1 MGVGSQAEQVLGIRP
16 RPYRALLC
24 PYGWVPL
31 TLHSKNKAIEK
42 STRHSVEQR
51 AHLITY
57 SSPIEREWLLSEL
70 HQCDDILFDVIA
82 YGQVDVQPHCNHLA
96 TIVVA

>member
-1 MGVGSQAEQVLGIRP
+1 MFP
-16 RPYRALLC
+16 
-24 PYGWVPL
+24 
-31 TLHSKNKAIEK
+31 TLYAKQEAQNE

-57 SSPIEREWLLSEL
+57 SSPIEREWLLEEL

>member
-1 MGVGSQAEQVLGIRP
+1 MGVGTQAEQVLGIRP

-42 STRHSVEQR
+42 KYPPLSR
-51 AHLITY
+51 AAGTFDYLFLSYRKRVVVVGIT
-57 SSPIEREWLLSEL
+57 SM
-70 HQCDDILFDVIA
+70 
-82 YGQVDVQPHCNHLA
+82 
-96 TIVVA
+96 